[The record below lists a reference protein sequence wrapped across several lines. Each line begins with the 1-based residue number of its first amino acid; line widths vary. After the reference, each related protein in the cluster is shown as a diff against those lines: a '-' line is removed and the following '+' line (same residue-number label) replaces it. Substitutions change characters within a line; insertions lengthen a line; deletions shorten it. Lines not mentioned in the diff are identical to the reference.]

1 LGEKDVLQVAQIN
14 KIIFLIDDAV
24 LIVGI
29 GKQIGICFSSSVSLF
44 SALQNKI
51 RDICDD
57 L

>member
-29 GKQIGICFSSSVSLF
+29 GKQIGICFSSSTELSFMVFCSP
-44 SALQNKI
+44 K
-51 RDICDD
+51 
-57 L
+57 